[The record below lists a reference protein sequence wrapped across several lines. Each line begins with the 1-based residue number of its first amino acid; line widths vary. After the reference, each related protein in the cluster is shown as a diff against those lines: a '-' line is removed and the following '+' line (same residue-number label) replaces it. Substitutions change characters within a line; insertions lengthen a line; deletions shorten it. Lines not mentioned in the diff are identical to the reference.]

1 METFNERTKRIK
13 KENELTSKWTPIV
26 NDINGNPRYYISVCN
41 VPAERVDVIKKQ
53 MHLEKYRGKQY
64 GPGYVSQPYN
74 LLDTAKRLERMT
86 TMSDYQWQA
95 FKFLVNTGT
104 QFDIVPTVP
113 QRAPH
118 WSTDGVH
125 GIQYAVTL
133 KNKRGAYTFDFWDSL
148 HNKEQGNQ
156 PNEYDVLACLQVE
169 QFNTFA
175 DFADC
180 YGYDQDSRQAYKIYT
195 GIVEQAEQL
204 ARIFTRRQLEQL
216 AEIN

>member
-13 KENELTSKWTPIV
+13 KENELTSKWTQIDR
-26 NDINGNPRYYISVCN
+26 DINGNPRYYIASYH
-41 VPAERVDVIKKQ
+41 VPAERLDVIKKQ

-64 GPGYVSQPYN
+64 GPGYVSQSYN

-86 TMSDYQWQA
+86 SMDDYQWQA
-95 FKFLVNTGT
+95 FEFLVNTGT

-113 QRAPH
+113 QRQPH
-118 WSTDGVH
+118 WSLDGKH

-156 PNEYDVLACLQVE
+156 PTEYDVLACLQVE
-169 QFNTFA
+169 QFNTFE

-180 YGYDQDSRQAYKIYT
+180 YGYDQDSRQAYKAYT
-195 GIVEQAEQL
+195 GTQEQAENL
-204 ARIFTRRQLEQL
+204 ARIFTRHQLEQL
-216 AEIN
+216 SEIN